1 MKTYRLD
8 PEKLNKQTKRS
19 CLSVLAFAL
28 YCLLGLFIPSEI
40 YIKFVI
46 PHIISMVAFLILIL
60 IKNSKFKRNIK
71 LWNEYSLAIEEKEA
85 SLIYPDLPATQI
97 SKTDVTGIKDSDH
110 SFFVLTGINGPSFE
124 VLDYFSESDY
134 QEIRQIFE
142 KWIVENNAKKT
153 RSVEEEDS
161 EELVSKMSS
170 VSNESLD
177 EHNEKGVPLNFF
189 FGFGSDGDLELLPTD
204 EDGNLSFTFVFDEEG
219 ELLPE
224 INCPKCNGDDYDVLD
239 GETDLYK
246 CQRCGFEFIP
256 EIYAK
261 LDTAD
266 EYTDRAGYN
275 FHNGRYQHVIKDAEA
290 AIKLDPTYRRGYFWK
305 GKGHLERKEYEESEA
320 AYTKAI
326 EISPDY
332 DFAYHD
338 RGYCR
343 LLSGNYDGAIDD
355 LTTSIGFDPE
365 TAETHRLR
373 ATAYFK
379 KEEYTLAIKDYSTVI
394 QMGEGNV
401 DDYRDRGYCYA
412 CISNDMQALRD
423 YSKAILE
430 DRHDADSYFRRA
442 EAHERLGN
450 LQEAIIDFQT
460 STRYYDDA
468 DLIYESAK
476 RIKSI
481 QENHGLELVT
491 SIDNNLDEDSID
503 ASYMHL
509 IAANKKME
517 AGDLDEAFD
526 EVNKA
531 IMLYSNESLAYF
543 LRGLLFQTTGLP
555 KEALKDYDR
564 TITLGG
570 FIEAYG
576 SRGEIHFQN
585 NEFEKAIADLDVIIN
600 DSPDKTELIARHYA
614 IRGVAFLKLGENEK
628 AISDLTK
635 AIELDPQDAD
645 FFRDRAAAF
654 QTMDNFDAAIA
665 DLETVIEISDNEE
678 QKTEAQKMIEE
689 LSSD

>member
-1 MKTYRLD
+1 MKKYRLD

-28 YCLLGLFIPSEI
+28 YCLIGLFIPSEI

-134 QEIRQIFE
+134 QEIRQIFK
-142 KWIVENNAKKT
+142 KWVSENNART
-153 RSVEEEDS
+153 SRPVVVEDS

-170 VSNESLD
+170 LSNENLD
-177 EHNEKGVPLNFF
+177 EIDEEGVPLNFF
-189 FGFGSDGDLELLPTD
+189 FGFSSDGDLELLPTD
-204 EDGNLSFTFVFDEEG
+204 EDGNLSFTFVFNEEG

-246 CQRCGFEFIP
+246 CQSCGFEFIP
-256 EIYAK
+256 EIYSK

-275 FHNGRYQHVIKDAEA
+275 FHNGRYKRVIKDADA
-290 AIKLDPTYRRGYFWK
+290 AIKLDSTYRRGYFWK

-365 TAETHRLR
+365 TAETYRLR

-401 DDYRDRGYCYA
+401 NDYRDRGYCYA
-412 CISNDMQALRD
+412 SISNDMQALRD

-430 DRHDADSYFRRA
+430 DRHDPDSYFRRA

-460 STRYYDDA
+460 CTRYYDEEA
-468 DLIYESAK
+468 LIDESAE
-476 RIKSI
+476 RIKFI
-481 QENHGLELVT
+481 QERHGLEALL
-491 SIDNNLDEDSID
+491 SIDNSLNEDPID

-555 KEALKDYDR
+555 EEALKDYDR

-585 NEFEKAIADLDVIIN
+585 NEFEKAIADLDVIFN

-654 QTMDNFDAAIA
+654 QAIDNFDAAIA